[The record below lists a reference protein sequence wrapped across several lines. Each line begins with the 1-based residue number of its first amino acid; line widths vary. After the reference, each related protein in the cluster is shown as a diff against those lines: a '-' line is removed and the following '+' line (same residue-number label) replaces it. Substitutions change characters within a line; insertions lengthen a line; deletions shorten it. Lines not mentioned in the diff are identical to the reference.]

1 MKILLNASSVS
12 YGGGLTEILNFL
24 QGLTNIKLEHQ
35 LLLVCPKQNDYVLFE
50 KYFDVIYV
58 PEDALKWRKRFFL
71 DYKWFKSVIRK
82 HHIDIVFSLG
92 NLPLPVETKQAL
104 FFDNPFITVSNL
116 KSLHFNFRDRF
127 IHYLR
132 KKFFFN
138 RLKYVDLIF
147 VQTKIQ
153 QKLLSNLVK
162 NIPMEMMENA
172 PSIIFQKSIQKH
184 FSFDKDKIKLLVF
197 TRYYPHKNL
206 EVLLKVS
213 EIIKA
218 NKKPYQIILTIDNEQ
233 HANVW
238 KMLKKINTEK
248 NQDVIINIGKINR
261 NHIKSLYEQVDAL
274 LLPTLMESFSTT
286 YADSMGFGV
295 TVFTSDLD
303 FAKEVCGDAAFYFNP
318 YNENSIFEVID
329 SAFSNPEIINKK
341 IKIGKEIVNSR
352 RSWEQ
357 IAKDVL
363 LILEKL

>member
-24 QGLTNIKLEHQ
+24 QGLSNIKLEHQ
-35 LLLVCPKQNDYVLFE
+35 FVLVCPKQNDYGLFE

-58 PEDALKWRKRFFL
+58 PENALKWRKRFFL

-82 HHIDIVFSLG
+82 HRIDIVFSLG

-104 FFDNPFITVSNL
+104 FFDNPFITVYSL
-116 KSLHFNFRDRF
+116 KSLHFNFKDRF

-132 KKFFFN
+132 RMIFFN

-147 VQTKIQ
+147 AQTKIQ
-153 QKLLSNLVK
+153 HKLLSNLVK
-162 NIPMEMMENA
+162 NTPIEMMENA
-172 PSIIFQKSIQKH
+172 PSIIHHKSNLKQ
-184 FSFDKDKIKLLVF
+184 FDLEKNKIKLLVF

-206 EVLLKVS
+206 EILLKVAK
-213 EIIKA
+213 IIISKR
-218 NKKPYQIILTIDNEQ
+218 KSYQIILTIDNEQ
-233 HANVW
+233 HANVG
-238 KMLKKINTEK
+238 KILKKINTEE

-261 NHIKSLYEQVDAL
+261 HHIKSLYEQVDAL

-286 YADSMGFGV
+286 YADSMGFGIP
-295 TVFTSDLD
+295 VFTSDLD

-318 YNENSIFEVID
+318 HDENSIYKVID
-329 SAFSNPEIINKK
+329 SAFSNQEIINKK
-341 IKIGKEIVNSR
+341 IQVGKEIVNSR

-357 IAKDVL
+357 IAKDV
-363 LILEKL
+363 ILKLEEL